1 MASYH
6 LRVKNDRKPN
16 GTRVSA
22 KGHADYILREDG
34 QAHAGYINRE
44 GSRATDCIFKGVQL
58 PSWAKGS
65 AQKFFGAADRYEDK
79 GNRRFKEIE
88 MSLPNELNLEQ
99 NREIVDRFISEYLQ
113 NHYYAYA
120 IHEKEGAISGERHPH
135 VHIMFSERLIDDV
148 EKMKER
154 PAYKYFSRAA
164 KPLKGE
170 KVASFERRREH
181 GAPKD
186 KRWHSKKYLC
196 KIREDFARIQN
207 EVLEKNGFSIRVDHR
222 TLKAQKIDAEQRGDK
237 FLANVFNRVPEEYIG
252 VTSIR
257 CDEGQVSDLKH
268 TREFYQKKFE
278 ELFQQDFREKVMLE
292 EEVREMGHQAEIF
305 TLSLLNSESYKAK
318 DFSDE
323 PLWSLNEKILTEF
336 EKIKALRKQVVI
348 GKQALEKSKSEYLP
362 KADRFLLREY
372 EKMIAEKYNLESLL
386 KKLKVPPENQP
397 QNLQAFLEIEKG
409 VRTKISAL
417 QKAMVEL
424 YPKIQSVEEK
434 MKNSY
439 WSKNVNLITHD
450 ILQKNL
456 GILNELK
463 KMSEELLHDTQ
474 KLKNLTET
482 KEKPQTIFTFSEVK
496 ENLRQQCRFLKS
508 EYEKSLDKKSNLMW
522 KVISPARAISMA
534 KNIFV
539 HGGLKKLW
547 EEKRKFEKAVGN
559 FEKKFV
565 AYQERE
571 SDFKNTKCENLSEKL
586 QEQYYLTKE
595 KIVLESARQNLQNT
609 KKFLESESERLAK
622 ICQTEEAR
630 QKISVIAAGIL
641 RKNLKMVEEYER
653 AKIRSKDLSQKSQLA
668 KKRLEGLK
676 KNGSRKLQKSVFR
689 ELPPKNE
696 SVKVAENDPNF
707 IVDLIADALNGNE
720 NAVHLVAYCPDDC
733 LEMDKTWS
741 LMSELDKDELIHK
754 KIMREL

>member
-1 MASYH
+1 M
-6 LRVKNDRKPN
+6 
-16 GTRVSA
+16 
-22 KGHADYILREDG
+22 
-34 QAHAGYINRE
+34 
-44 GSRATDCIFKGVQL
+44 
-58 PSWAKGS
+58 
-65 AQKFFGAADRYEDK
+65 
-79 GNRRFKEIE
+79 
-88 MSLPNELNLEQ
+88 
-99 NREIVDRFISEYLQ
+99 Q

-120 IHEKEGAISGERHPH
+120 IHEKNGAISGERHPH

-148 EKMKER
+148 EKIKER

-170 KVASFERRREH
+170 KVASFEKRREH

-207 EVLEKNGFSIRVDHR
+207 EVLEKYGYSIRVDHR

-252 VTSIR
+252 VTPIH
-257 CDEGQVSDLKH
+257 CDEGEISDLRH
-268 TREFYQKKFE
+268 TREIYQKKFE
-278 ELFQQDFREKVMLE
+278 ELFRQDFREKATLE
-292 EEVREMGHQAEIF
+292 EEVRELAHQVEIF

-318 DFSDE
+318 DFFDE
-323 PLWSLNEKILTEF
+323 PLRSLDQKILSEF
-336 EKIKALRKQVVI
+336 GRIKALRKQVAT
-348 GKQALEKSKSEYLP
+348 GKQALEKSESEYLS

-372 EKMIAEKYNLESLL
+372 EKTIAEKYNLESLM
-386 KKLKVPPENQP
+386 KKLKVPSENQP
-397 QNLQAFLEIEKG
+397 QHWQAFQEIEKG
-409 VRTKISAL
+409 VRIKISYL
-417 QKAMVEL
+417 QKLMIEM
-424 YPKIQSVEEK
+424 YPKVQSIEEK
-434 MKNSY
+434 LKNFNR
-439 WSKNVNLITHD
+439 SKNIHLITHD

-456 GILNELK
+456 EILGELK
-463 KMSEELLHDTQ
+463 NASEELLHDAQ
-474 KLKNLTET
+474 EFKKLTEM
-482 KEKPQTIFTFSEVK
+482 KKQPQMIFSFSEVREK
-496 ENLRQQCRFLKS
+496 LSQQCRFLKS
-508 EYEKSLDKKSNLMW
+508 EYEKSVDEMNGLRW
-522 KVISPARAISMA
+522 KVINPARAISMA

-539 HGGLKKLW
+539 HGGFKKLR
-547 EEKRKFEKAVGN
+547 EEKRKHEKAVGN
-559 FEKKFV
+559 FEKKF
-565 AYQERE
+565 ASYQERE

-595 KIVLESARQNLQNT
+595 KIILESARQNLQNT

-630 QKISVIAAGIL
+630 KKISVIAAGIL

-653 AKIRSKDLSQKSQLA
+653 AKIRSKDLSQKFQLA

-676 KNGSRKLQKSVFR
+676 KNGSRKLQKSIFR

-696 SVKVAENDPNF
+696 SVKIAENDPNF

-720 NAVHLVAYCPDDC
+720 NAVQLVAYCPDDC

-741 LMSELDKDELIHK
+741 LMSELDKDELLHK
-754 KIMREL
+754 LAMREL